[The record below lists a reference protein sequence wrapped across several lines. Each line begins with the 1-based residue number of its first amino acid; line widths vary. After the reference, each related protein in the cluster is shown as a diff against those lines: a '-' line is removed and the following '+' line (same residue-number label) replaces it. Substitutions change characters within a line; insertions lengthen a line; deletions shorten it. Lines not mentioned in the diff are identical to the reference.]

1 MKADL
6 RDAPEWLRGGRKKGG
21 MPPLLPWIL
30 GVCVAVAGVQA
41 ANELLLQNAYKS
53 IVAKHQKPTPVA
65 EITRAPA
72 VKMTR
77 HEWDRVVE
85 EQAKRDA
92 GLKGHVTKAAAIPG
106 RDSVINKAYKPGEA
120 INILSFN
127 EPSQPVTPK
136 SERKGVRVTVVTETK
151 DSGCWPL
158 KEGSIERRNCK
169 FYQGLSR

>member
-6 RDAPEWLRGGRKKGG
+6 SDAPEWLRAGSKKGG
-21 MPPLLPWIL
+21 MPALFPWIL
-30 GVCVAVAGVQA
+30 GVCVTLGGMQV
-41 ANELLLQNAYKS
+41 ANEVFLQKTVKS
-53 IVAKHQKPTPVA
+53 LEAQQQKPIPVA

-92 GLKGHVTKAAAIPG
+92 GLKGHVTKAAVMPG
-106 RDSVINKAYKPGEA
+106 KDSVINKAYKPGEA
-120 INILSFN
+120 INILTFN
-127 EPSQPVTPK
+127 EPIAPEVPK
-136 SERKGVRVTVVTETK
+136 SQRKGVRVTVVTETK

-158 KEGSIERRNCK
+158 KEGSVERRNCK

>member
-1 MKADL
+1 
-6 RDAPEWLRGGRKKGG
+6 
-21 MPPLLPWIL
+21 MPALFPWIL
-30 GVCVAVAGVQA
+30 GVCLTLGGLQV
-41 ANELLLQNAYKS
+41 ANEAFLQNTVKS
-53 IVAKHQKPTPVA
+53 LDAQHQKPIPVA

-92 GLKGHVTKAAAIPG
+92 GLKEHVTKAAVMPG
-106 RDSVINKAYKPGEA
+106 KDPVINKAYKPGEA

-169 FYQGLSR
+169 FYRGLSR